1 MAELHAA
8 DLLVDETREEFA
20 EVIAENIAHL
30 RNDHNRYFVLMP
42 AAYCNMGCGYCGQ
55 QHVRLPKVEQHRD
68 AVRRRLVLAAGAP
81 ETTAMR
87 IGWFGAEPMMG
98 YEQILDLSASVIEV
112 CDEFG
117 VTYSA
122 KMVTN
127 GSLLTIAKL
136 RRLYQEARIDRFEI
150 TLDGP
155 PDVHNAARRLKS
167 GLTSFHRITDVM
179 RKACEEVELAGIR
192 FIIRTNISKSNKD
205 LHREF
210 AQAMADAGVIR
221 PQVSYYSTVVREWG
235 NDVSAFAVRPKELTE
250 IERSWL
256 DTYKQFGMSAEALPI
271 SRKYQVCTAVGRRG
285 EVIAPNG
292 DVHSCT
298 EQPLVPRRAG
308 SQIGHVTAL
317 QTPEYRPPG
326 RFDDWNESLV
336 RGETEAYCPGCSIF
350 PICGGSCPLQWME
363 GTPACPTIRTTMP
376 MRLSRY
382 GISLGLQAG

>member
-1 MAELHAA
+1 
-8 DLLVDETREEFA
+8 
-20 EVIAENIAHL
+20 
-30 RNDHNRYFVLMP
+30 MP

-81 ETTAMR
+81 ETTEMS

-112 CDEFG
+112 CDEAG
-117 VTYSA
+117 VAYSA

-127 GSLLTIAKL
+127 GSLLSIAKL
-136 RRLYQEARIDRFEI
+136 RRLHQEARIDSFEI

-155 PDVHNAARRLKS
+155 PEVHNAQRRLKS
-167 GLTSFHRITDVM
+167 GLPSFDRITDVL
-179 RKACEEVELAGIR
+179 RKACDEPGLEGLR
-192 FIIRTNISKSNKD
+192 FTIRTNISKSNKD

-210 AQAMADAGVIR
+210 ARAMADAGLIR
-221 PQVSYYSTVVREWG
+221 SQVSYYATVVREWG
-235 NDVSAFAVRPKELTE
+235 NDVSAFAVHPDELTE
-250 IERSWL
+250 IERCWL
-256 DTYKQFGMSAEALPI
+256 DAYQEFGMSTEALPI
-271 SRKYQVCTAVGRRG
+271 SRRYQVCTAVGRRG

-317 QTPEYRPPG
+317 QTPEHRPPG

-336 RGETEAYCPGCSIF
+336 RGDTEAYCPGCSIF
-350 PICGGSCPLQWME
+350 PICGGHCPLEWME
-363 GTPACPTIRTTMP
+363 GNPACPAIKTTMP

-382 GISLGLQAG
+382 GVALGLQGV